1 MDGVDAVFA
10 FLVSS
15 SEGVVG
21 VALIEVTAALLL
33 LLLLLLVGVDGMRG
47 NMPGGGPATTT
58 DGLRSKPGGGPPL
71 TTEALRSGGV

>member
-10 FLVSS
+10 FALSS

-21 VALIEVTAALLL
+21 VALIEVDATLLL
-33 LLLLLLVGVDGMRG
+33 LLLMLVGVDGMRG